1 MSTPKITKDCVK
13 PLFETKFIKLF
24 DLQYE
29 KGKHY
34 FDATRRSANELIAVK
49 SSDDYK
55 TLLPDAVTCIVIL
68 NPDSDSPKLLLSK
81 EFRYPAGQFLLSP
94 PAGLIDPEDAA
105 CSCPT
110 DVIIKD
116 SNIHD
121 ASITNALISAALREI
136 EEETGLTSK
145 KDDVFSII
153 NPFLFSTP
161 GMTDESNGLVLAKLT
176 RDDLSTMNQD
186 GAVGSECFDGFVL
199 VTQEDARSILKAGRD
214 DKGIYYS
221 VYTWAALTY
230 FVADLWR

>member
-1 MSTPKITKDCVK
+1 MNAPKITKDCVK
-13 PLFETKFIKLF
+13 SLFETKFIKLF

-29 KGKHY
+29 EGKHY
-34 FDATRRSANELIAVK
+34 YDATRRSTDELIAIK
-49 SSDDYK
+49 SSEEYK

-68 NPDSDSPKLLLSK
+68 NPNSDSPKLLLSK

-94 PAGLIDPEDAA
+94 PAGLIDPEDAS

-110 DVIIKD
+110 NVTIKD
-116 SNIHD
+116 SDIHD
-121 ASITNALISAALREI
+121 TSITNALISAALREI
-136 EEETGLTSK
+136 EEETGLTPQK
-145 KDDVFSII
+145 EDTFSVI

-161 GMTDESNGLVLAKLT
+161 GMTDESNGLVLAKLS
-176 RDDLSTMNQD
+176 REDFSTMNQE

-199 VTQEDARSILKAGRD
+199 VTKEDARNILKAGRD